1 MFPLF
6 DALAAAPSSL
16 GAGLS
21 LGPLVALIV
30 SGWVVSAALIA
41 WRNWAG
47 LAGASLM
54 GLAVSVYLGIQHHP
68 AMGDSFC
75 SVSST
80 FDCDAV
86 NRSEYS
92 EIFGFPIAFLGA
104 FFYAGVIGLSFFRL
118 RGSEAYPRAAHL
130 VFAGS
135 LIAIAYSVFLAWAS
149 VQLGAWCLFCIS
161 LYGVNGL
168 LAFASWRVRRE
179 ETEPVSA
186 PLLGLLTSNGERSLG
201 TFLTAGAVVFIGSM
215 AYYDRIETTAQEVAG
230 SADSTML
237 TRLFEATY
245 GPLELDGTEPILGD
259 PRAPYTV
266 VEFADFQCPSC
277 ASAAPAVLQLV
288 SDLPQVRVLFKHYPI
303 SDICNDKVQG
313 ARHDKACQAAA
324 AAECARHQGK
334 FWELEKLLFINQD
347 ALDQPDLMFMAEQ
360 VGLDTGVFG
369 ECMVDEATAKAVR
382 KDVADA
388 HAVGVFATPSFYLQ
402 GLRGEEWVSVHDG
415 PEALDVLVR
424 AHLAGTPIPDTPP
437 AGSHTH

>member
-1 MFPLF
+1 
-6 DALAAAPSSL
+6 
-16 GAGLS
+16 
-21 LGPLVALIV
+21 
-30 SGWVVSAALIA
+30 
-41 WRNWAG
+41 
-47 LAGASLM
+47 
-54 GLAVSVYLGIQHHP
+54 
-68 AMGDSFC
+68 
-75 SVSST
+75 
-80 FDCDAV
+80 
-86 NRSEYS
+86 
-92 EIFGFPIAFLGA
+92 
-104 FFYAGVIGLSFFRL
+104 
-118 RGSEAYPRAAHL
+118 
-130 VFAGS
+130 
-135 LIAIAYSVFLAWAS
+135 
-149 VQLGAWCLFCIS
+149 
-161 LYGVNGL
+161 
-168 LAFASWRVRRE
+168 
-179 ETEPVSA
+179 
-186 PLLGLLTSNGERSLG
+186 
-201 TFLTAGAVVFIGSM
+201 
-215 AYYDRIETTAQEVAG
+215 
-230 SADSTML
+230 
-237 TRLFEATY
+237 
-245 GPLELDGTEPILGD
+245 
-259 PRAPYTV
+259 
-266 VEFADFQCPSC
+266 
-277 ASAAPAVLQLV
+277 VLQLV

>member
-1 MFPLF
+1 MF
-6 DALAAAPSSL
+6 ALSDVFVAAPPAL

-21 LGPLVALIV
+21 LGPLVALIAT
-30 SGWVVSAALIA
+30 GWVVSAGLMA

-104 FFYAGVIGLSFFRL
+104 FFYAGVIGLSFVRL
-118 RGSEAYPRAAHL
+118 RGSETHARAAHL

-135 LIAIAYSVFLAWAS
+135 MVAVAYSVFLAWAS

-161 LYGVNGL
+161 LYGVNVL
-168 LAFASWRVRRE
+168 LAVASWRARGE
-179 ETEPVSA
+179 ADEPVSS
-186 PLLGLLTSNGERSLG
+186 PLMGLLTKNGERSLG

-215 AYYDRIETTAQEVAG
+215 AYYDRIETTAEQVAG
-230 SADSTML
+230 AGDSEL
-237 TRLFEATY
+237 LARLFEATR
-245 GPLELDGTEPILGD
+245 GPLQLDGTEPILGD

-277 ASAAPAVLQLV
+277 ANAAPAVLQLV

-324 AAECARHQGK
+324 ATECARHQGK
-334 FWELEKLLFINQD
+334 FWELEKLLFINQTTLEQ
-347 ALDQPDLMFMAEQ
+347 ADLVFMAEQ
-360 VGLDTGVFG
+360 VGLDIDIFK
-369 ECMVDEATAKAVR
+369 ECMGDEETAKAVR

-415 PEALDVLVR
+415 PEAIEVLVR